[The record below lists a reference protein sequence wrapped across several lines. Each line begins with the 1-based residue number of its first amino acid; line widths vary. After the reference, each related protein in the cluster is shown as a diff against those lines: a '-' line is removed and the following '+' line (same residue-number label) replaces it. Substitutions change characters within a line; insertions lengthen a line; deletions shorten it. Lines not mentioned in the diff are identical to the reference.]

1 VTWNRTKEHQVRRA
15 AATTLLIFG
24 VVLIVIC
31 GATVYFGRA
40 LLDRDAF
47 AARLVAALDRPHAS
61 AFVAEQIT
69 DRLVAAKPDLIGVRP
84 LIISIA
90 ESTVRSSAFEAL
102 ALRGA
107 RNAHHLVVSEGAEQL
122 LLSIPDVHIL
132 LRGALAAID
141 PEITRS
147 LPEEEQPIVE
157 TRLSDTVPGLV
168 VTLLQD
174 AARIRLLARIGLVLG
189 ILLVVAGVAVAPARR
204 QALLNVGIATLTVA
218 AILALIVPLGHSLV
232 TSAVAEASLSG
243 ALGDVWIAFAGE
255 LRSWSIG
262 LALVALTLVAAATAS
277 RENRSLLESPWRE
290 LGTVGRRQPTR
301 GREAFRIL
309 LLTVLGVLAV
319 VEPIK
324 TLEATMVVAGG
335 LVFLG
340 AVGALV
346 DLVAPRR
353 ESRASGTDP
362 LHLNPALSIGIGC
375 VIAIVVLLGGSSVA
389 LRVGPQLDRYAA
401 GAAMECNGDERL
413 CGRRLDEITLAGAH
427 NAMGSAEDV
436 RWMFPNQDESILGL
450 LRLGIR
456 AFMLDVWYGNAVEDR
471 VKTAFESEEQRKKF
485 EDVIGPEAF
494 AAAMRIRDRL
504 IGEGGPT
511 GMYMCHGFCEIG
523 AVPFD
528 SALTSFKTFL
538 VENPNEVLLLILEDY
553 VSSEDVAAAF
563 ERQGLLDYLYEGP
576 PGGPYPTLRE
586 MISSGNRLFVMAEH
600 DAGEIPW
607 YFPAYDEVLQE
618 TPYTFHAPEEFSCAP
633 NRGAAENPLF
643 LVNHWIETTPAPR
656 PTNAGLVNTD
666 SALVSR
672 ARECE
677 RQRGRRANVIAV
689 DFAGVGDVVEATA
702 ILNGLVE
709 SEAGP

>member
-1 VTWNRTKEHQVRRA
+1 VRRA
-15 AATTLLIFG
+15 AATTLLILG
-24 VVLIVIC
+24 IALVVIC

-61 AFVAEQIT
+61 AFVAKQIT

-84 LIISIA
+84 LIISIS
-90 ESTVRSSAFEAL
+90 ESTVRSNAFEAL

-132 LRGALAAID
+132 LRGALAAVD
-141 PEITRS
+141 PEIARS
-147 LPEEEQPIVE
+147 LPDEEQPIIE
-157 TRLSDTVPGLV
+157 TRPSANVAGLV
-168 VTLLQD
+168 VTLLRD
-174 AARIRLLARIGLVLG
+174 AAALRLLARIGLVVG
-189 ILLVVAGVAVAPARR
+189 ILLVIAGVTFAPARR
-204 QALLNVGIATLTVA
+204 QALLNVGIAMLTVA

-232 TSAVAEASLSG
+232 TNAVAEASLSG

-255 LRSWSIG
+255 LGSWSIG
-262 LALVALTLVAAATAS
+262 LALVALILVAAATAS
-277 RENRSLLESPWRE
+277 RENRSLLERPWRE
-290 LGTVGRRQPTR
+290 LRSVIHRRSTR
-301 GREAFRIL
+301 GREALRIL
-309 LLTVLGVLAV
+309 LLIILAVLAI
-319 VEPIK
+319 VEPIE
-324 TLEATMVVAGG
+324 TLAAAMVVAGG

-346 DLVAPRR
+346 NLVAPR
-353 ESRASGTDP
+353 SGNPGHGSDP

-375 VIAIVVLLGGSSVA
+375 VIAVVVLLGGSSAA
-389 LRVGPQLDRYAA
+389 LRVRPPLDRYVS

-436 RWMFPNQDESILGL
+436 RWMFPNQDESIPGL

-456 AFMLDVWYGNAVEDR
+456 AFMLDVWYGNAVDET

-504 IGEGGPT
+504 IGEGEPT

-553 VSSEDVAAAF
+553 VSPEDVAAAF

-576 PGGPYPTLRE
+576 SGGPYPTLRE
-586 MISSGNRLFVMAEH
+586 MISSGKRLFVMAEH

-607 YFPAYDEVLQE
+607 YFSAYDEVLQE

-633 NRGAAENPLF
+633 NRGAAGNPLF

-677 RQRGRRANVIAV
+677 RQRGRRPNVIAV
-689 DFAGVGDVVEATA
+689 DFAGVGDVVGATA
-702 ILNGLVE
+702 ILNGLDGEE
-709 SEAGP
+709 SGR